1 MIRRPPRS
9 TRTDTLFPYTTLFR
23 SLPLRAAAATIAVA
37 LPRGAAILDRHRL
50 AVDLE
55 IGRRNAP
62 TAIDQR
68 EVERLA
74 FGKAGQPRL
83 LDRGDVHEHIL
94 GAIITDDEAETLL
107 SGEELDGAG
116 AIADHHS
123 GREWRR
129 ERGCRHV

>member
-1 MIRRPPRS
+1 MCALV
-9 TRTDTLFPYTTLFR
+9 TGVQTC
-23 SLPLRAAAATIAVA
+23 A
-37 LPRGAAILDRHRL
+37 LPSYRL

-83 LDRGDVHEHIL
+83 LDRGDVNEHIL
-94 GAIITDDEAETLL
+94 GAIITDDEAER
-107 SGEELDGAG
+107 SEERRVGKECVRT
-116 AIADHHS
+116 
-123 GREWRR
+123 GRS
-129 ERGCRHV
+129 RGSRYHDKTKI

>member
-1 MIRRPPRS
+1 MHEGIGLAVIALDEAEAFHRVEELDRAGRLLPGE
-9 TRTDTLFPYTTLFR
+9 
-23 SLPLRAAAATIAVA
+23 LPLRAAAATIAVA

-74 FGKAGQPRL
+74 FAKAGQPRL
-83 LDRGDVHEHIL
+83 LAPGDRSE
-94 GAIITDDEAETLL
+94 
-107 SGEELDGAG
+107 DGRVG
-116 AIADHHS
+116 KEGGS
-123 GREWRR
+123 TCRT
-129 ERGCRHV
+129 RGWP